1 MSGQRV
7 VCVCWGSGGGRGG
20 RRVERH
26 GALEGVACAAGA
38 EGGPGR
44 GEEVCAR
51 KARLAV
57 RTALENTRAVT
68 EVVVVDLDVDVDV
81 VNG

>member
-1 MSGQRV
+1 MNDTARWKGREPKV
-7 VCVCWGSGGGRGG
+7 GRGG
-20 RRVERH
+20 
-26 GALEGVACAAGA
+26 
-38 EGGPGR
+38 
-44 GEEVCAR
+44 EVCAR

>member
-1 MSGQRV
+1 MEAVELNDTARWKGREPKV
-7 VCVCWGSGGGRGG
+7 GRGG
-20 RRVERH
+20 
-26 GALEGVACAAGA
+26 
-38 EGGPGR
+38 
-44 GEEVCAR
+44 EVCGR